1 MKSATKTDRRYF
13 GILIVAAVI
22 ISIPVIAQ
30 ESLLPEGYEENVTA
44 PPPPPQSS
52 EEEAL
57 PLRLRYLRYLLRYR
71 LRYWANRAQVL
82 IWILAA

>member
-44 PPPPPQSS
+44 PPPPQSS

-57 PLRLRYLRYLLRYR
+57 PLRCDLRYLLRYR